1 MSHRKEDTEFQLP
14 SEVRQLGGSMKR
26 SGLAILALCGL
37 ITCAHA
43 QDKKAM
49 FTQAVNNFSHESL
62 VCGVYFT
69 IAAQCI
75 ENRGDGESKAFA
87 SKMREL
93 GGTAFKQAND
103 TGNIIGITEK
113 AQMARLQ
120 MAMQDLKADINENCV
135 NTSVLL
141 QKYGQLCKRTVE
153 TGMEDLEKKIR
164 PLTGQ

>member
-1 MSHRKEDTEFQLP
+1 
-14 SEVRQLGGSMKR
+14 MKR